1 MRLMSFEHGG
11 QAAYGMVQDGGVVD
25 LHRRVGERWPTLRDA
40 LRAGALDALHQ
51 AASGQAA
58 DHALDAVTFLP
69 VIPEPG
75 KIVCIGMNYKDKQAE
90 WSHTKDTPNL
100 FIRFADSQVGH
111 GQPVLRPRVSEQLD
125 FEGELAVIV
134 GKAGRHI
141 PEAQALGH
149 VAGYSCYLD
158 GSVRDWQQHATCT
171 GKNFP
176 ATGGF
181 GPWMVTADEI
191 PDPERMT
198 LTTRLNGQ
206 EMQRAT
212 TDLLIFTVPYLL
224 HYVSTFTPLSPGDVL
239 VTGSPA
245 GVGARRDP
253 PVWMKPGDVIE
264 VQIDPIGTL
273 RHPIE
278 AEG

>member
-1 MRLMSFEHGG
+1 MRLMSFEHEGR
-11 QAAYGMVQDGGVVD
+11 AAYGAVAEGGVVD
-25 LHRRVGERWPTLRDA
+25 LHRRVGQRWPTLRDA
-40 LRAGALDALHQ
+40 LRADALDALRE
-51 AASGQAA
+51 AAAGQPA
-58 DHALDAVTFLP
+58 DHRLEAVTFLP

-75 KIVCIGMNYKDKQAE
+75 KIVCIGMNYKDKRSE
-90 WSHTKDTPNL
+90 WAHSKDTPNL

-111 GQPVLRPRVSEQLD
+111 NRPVLKPRVSEQLD

-134 GKAGRHI
+134 GRAGRHI
-141 PEAQALGH
+141 PEAQALAH
-149 VAGYSCYLD
+149 VAGYAPYLD

-181 GPWMVTADEI
+181 GPWMLTADEL
-191 PDPERMT
+191 PDPGSMT
-198 LTTRLNGQ
+198 LITRLNGQ

-212 TDLLIFTVPYLL
+212 TDLLIFSVPYLL
-224 HYVSTFTPLSPGDVL
+224 HYVSTFTPLAPGDVL

-253 PVWMKPGDVIE
+253 PLWMKPGDVIE
-264 VQIDPIGTL
+264 VEIDPIGTL
-273 RHPIE
+273 RHPIG
-278 AEG
+278 AEE

>member
-1 MRLMSFEHGG
+1 MRLMSFEHDGR
-11 QAAYGMVQDGGVVD
+11 AAYGAAVDGGVVN
-25 LHRRVGERWPTLRDA
+25 LHRRLGEQWPTLRDV
-40 LRAGALDALHQ
+40 LRAGALDALH
-51 AASGQAA
+51 AALAGQAPDYPLA
-58 DHALDAVTFLP
+58 AVRFLP

-75 KIVCIGMNYKDKQAE
+75 KIICIGMNYGDKQKE
-90 WSHTKDTPNL
+90 WAHTKDTPNL

-111 GQPVLRPRVSEQLD
+111 EQPVLRPRVSEHLD
-125 FEGELAVIV
+125 FEGELAVIL
-134 GKAGRHI
+134 GRAGRHI
-141 PEAQALGH
+141 PEGRALSH
-149 VAGYSCYLD
+149 VAGYACYLD
-158 GSVRDWQQHATCT
+158 GSVRDWQQHSTCT

-176 ATGGF
+176 STGGF

-191 PDPERMT
+191 PDPTRMT

-212 TDLLIFTVPYLL
+212 TDGLIFSVPYLL
-224 HYVSTFTPLSPGDVL
+224 HYVSTFTPLNPGDVL

-245 GVGARRDP
+245 GVGARREP
-253 PVWMKPGDVIE
+253 PLWMKPGDVIE